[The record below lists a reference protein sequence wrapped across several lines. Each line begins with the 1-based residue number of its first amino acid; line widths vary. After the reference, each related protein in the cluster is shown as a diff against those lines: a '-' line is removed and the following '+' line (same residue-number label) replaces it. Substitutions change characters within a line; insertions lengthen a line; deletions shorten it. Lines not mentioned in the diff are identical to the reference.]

1 MHRRCVTPRTV
12 ALTYDDN
19 PNEEIYELLALL
31 KRYNATATFF
41 PNAPYHFSIWKLD
54 KYIYDAYA
62 AGHQIGLHTWDHV
75 HMDEVGPDRALDNL
89 EKMNAWLQEV
99 IGVRSSFVRPP
110 YGQCEEGCRKSLV
123 GNGYTIVGWA
133 LNPLDWIFATDKKV
147 QSSIEI
153 IDSWKG
159 NQVEIDKDSYAG
171 PIVLMHARLHTSITV
186 ITPALLEFFT
196 SKNFRFVSIAEC
208 LGFPK
213 DQCLGLHIHGLKK
226 LILKQK
232 ASWASKKPSG
242 TSARKSF
249 RTWASDVI
257 GLFLKHA
264 TKPKA
269 GDAHSVTFR
278 AGQYQELTNYPRPIF
293 VHDGNAK
300 HPTLVYRTGPVEMLL
315 LCGDKSSLSEPYDRK
330 DYVKWPAGIVEG

>member
-123 GNGYTIVGWA
+123 RNGYTIVGWA
-133 LNPLDWIFATDKKV
+133 LNPLDWIFGTDEKV

-153 IDSWKG
+153 INSWKDPVTG
-159 NQVEIDKDSYAG
+159 KPS
-171 PIVLMHARLHTSITV
+171 
-186 ITPALLEFFT
+186 
-196 SKNFRFVSIAEC
+196 
-208 LGFPK
+208 
-213 DQCLGLHIHGLKK
+213 LGLHIHGSKK

-232 ASWASKKPSG
+232 ASWDSKEPAG

-264 TKPKA
+264 TKHKV

-278 AGQYQELTNYPRPIF
+278 AGQYQEVINYPRPIF

-300 HPTLVYRTGPVEMLL
+300 HAVLVYRTGLVDMLL

-330 DYVKWPAGIVEG
+330 DYVKWPAGMKQTKMEVLP